1 MSLKEKL
8 ANRSRNYPAPEQ
20 INVAVFGFPRGAA
33 EARAFVNWMYALC
46 DEVDGGYQFAGIPL
60 RVEFLGIF
68 DTVASVGVA
77 GGFTSGLLEVEGR

>member
-1 MSLKEKL
+1 MHGSLADRRPWRRLGLHRCWLWLFRYLDE
-8 ANRSRNYPAPEQ
+8 APLK
-20 INVAVFGFPRGAA
+20 
-33 EARAFVNWMYALC
+33 RAFVNWMYALC

-68 DTVASVGVA
+68 DTVVSVGIA